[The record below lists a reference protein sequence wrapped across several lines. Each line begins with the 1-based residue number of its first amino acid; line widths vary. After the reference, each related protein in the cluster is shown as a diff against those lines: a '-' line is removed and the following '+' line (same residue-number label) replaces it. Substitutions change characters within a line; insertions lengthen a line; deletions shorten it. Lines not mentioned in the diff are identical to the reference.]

1 MASKKEQP
9 DSSNQGPW
17 GRPNQAEHSALT
29 AYEAMAAYYDDFT
42 AHHDHELAIGNLLP
56 AIERRGLPSSRR
68 LLDVGCGTGKSFLP
82 MLERGWSVTA
92 CDLSPAMIQVAREKL
107 GGRSVELA
115 VADMRHLPTFGQFDL
130 VWSLDDG
137 LNYLLNLED
146 LQLALKGMVANL
158 HPEGTLVFDLNT
170 LLSFRTFFAEE
181 AVIEWS
187 GRRMIWSGRADP
199 AGPPGMLAEAML
211 SVESVSTSADED
223 MVPHSLH
230 RERHFPEA
238 DVLQALEKAGRRS
251 IDVFGIHDDAVLQQP
266 LDELRH
272 TKAIYIA

>member
-1 MASKKEQP
+1 MASKKEQAEP
-9 DSSNQGPW
+9 NTQG
-17 GRPNQAEHSALT
+17 RRDCANQAENSALA
-29 AYEAMAAYYDDFT
+29 AYEEMAVYYDDFT
-42 AHHDHELAIGNLLP
+42 AHHDYELALGNLLP
-56 AIERRGLPSSRR
+56 AIESRGLPSSRR

-92 CDLSPAMIQVAREKL
+92 CDLSPAMIEVARGKL

-115 VADMRHLPTFGQFDL
+115 VADVRDLPVFGQFDL
-130 VWSLDDG
+130 VWCLDDG

-146 LQLALKGMVANL
+146 LQLALKGMAANL

-181 AVIEWS
+181 AVVERS

-199 AGPPGMLAEAML
+199 AGPPGMLAEAMF
-211 SVESVSTSADED
+211 SVESVPGSTGEGA
-223 MVPHSLH
+223 VRHSLH

-238 DVLQALEKAGRRS
+238 EVLQALGKAGRRS
-251 IDVFGIHDDAVLQQP
+251 IEVFGIHYDAVLQQP